1 MSRPFLMLDAEAAP
15 LKRLAR
21 AGRSEATLRRW
32 GRKYGITRQ
41 SSPNAPLEF
50 SVVALA
56 MVEHGDYETL
66 EKLRAG
72 DRSDPMVRRYFDL
85 LGLPG

>member
-1 MSRPFLMLDAEAAP
+1 MVAPFLMLDAEAVP
-15 LKRLAR
+15 LKSLIKP
-21 AGRSEATLRRW
+21 GRSEATLRRW
-32 GRKYGITRQ
+32 NRQHRISRQ

-50 SVVALA
+50 SMPAVV

-85 LGLPG
+85 LGLPS